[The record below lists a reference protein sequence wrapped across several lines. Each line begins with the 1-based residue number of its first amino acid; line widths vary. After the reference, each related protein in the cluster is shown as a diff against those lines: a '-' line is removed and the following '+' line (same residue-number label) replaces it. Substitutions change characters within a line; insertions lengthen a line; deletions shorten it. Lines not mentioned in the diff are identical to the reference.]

1 MESDVDPSQSKTERP
16 TWLDAEGLKLK
27 GQRREQLVELIEF
40 LESRQGEMRELAD
53 CLLGHRASADEP
65 ATRMQTL
72 TAQIASEYSKK
83 LTHHLLPLLG
93 RVVDRRNRSQAL
105 QLPLPGFP
113 VTMPRPTPPFTP
125 ARWGDLAKHR
135 DLSREVLADV
145 VRSIST
151 VKASEGAIGNDPDR
165 AIDLEL
171 LVGRILASAVLWGG
185 LLCRKYLEELY
196 RSLSLWPEITEY
208 VHAHKRV
215 YMVWFDEAGNPRRW
229 IPDPLT
235 IMMLMELKPTHLA
248 SVAEIAARRSI
259 DDVFMVYIRT
269 VIADPNLRPG
279 SLSKFIDTSL
289 LYFQLRLP
297 PCITQYA
304 AGKLPSASPNPV
316 TWARMIHRDVP
327 STSCDRNESAEPE
340 SAASEEAEEEELETF
355 SGDQDD
361 DWVAELRELL
371 GSGNTELT
379 RSRARKAILDHLKQ
393 SELTPEQRLFLAFAA
408 NRLEERI
415 QKQLKTVRNMVV
427 ALATRLPGVIDLA
440 NPKAISPDEFAGG
453 YSMILDDAI
462 SPNQHDKFRRY
473 LRTWHRW
480 LVDAEGAQ
488 EIDEPEVFGTAAR
501 AQAVDATLVM
511 EDEYLRV
518 RDSLI
523 DSKMN
528 FRKDFSG
535 EKELRHIAGLV
546 LIFGYRCFLRK
557 YEILKAPLDAVFINH
572 PAEFLVRPWSERR
585 LKTPNAVR
593 KLPLYALLDQ
603 DELLMVRAWLK
614 HRKEQNGR
622 IRNPSPFLFFSPKVE
637 RAFIPEGRIF
647 PVIHEALRSVTG
659 DEAVHF
665 HTLRKSATF
674 LAFALLRPKAIPLPR
689 WLKDWPKQKKR
700 IENSATLHKQL
711 YSNSFA
717 TRRHLFTVA
726 RLLGHSSPS
735 VSIENYLELQ
745 GELLSLWLETVPIDL
760 DSDQIESIATV
771 SDRRARDIHNDNVR
785 IALWH
790 VVGKRWRKAGLPE
803 AALLRK
809 IPPNS
814 SCSAATLA
822 PLACEESPG
831 GAPQELLDVERIL
844 TDVFEGVNE
853 EDLEWRSSYPRSF
866 LNALLRAARSAASL
880 TLVAPS
886 EENQG
891 ATGAY
896 VHSFRNADSI
906 ERRVC
911 PTLVRANQDHAVVAR
926 FAPSIFAQLRTRSKR
941 SKFREIAKHWLESRR
956 DERNGLEFTY
966 SQRKLAK
973 RYAELLIGLGVAP
986 AECSIRYFGGIPA
999 VQKWKRS
1006 IPTSLWCRL
1015 EPARPESSHKAETN
1029 SIGIKL
1035 LTLHADTATNGDQ
1048 ISSYGWRYLML
1059 LASLWTVAWLP
1070 PALPRGGSSDRQS
1083 ADHSD

>member
-1 MESDVDPSQSKTERP
+1 MESDVEPSQSKTDRP
-16 TWLDAEGLKLK
+16 IWLDADGLKLK
-27 GQRREQLVELIEF
+27 EQRREQLTALIEF
-40 LESRQGEMRELAD
+40 LESRQGETRELAD
-53 CLLGHRASADEP
+53 CLLGHRTSADEP

-72 TAQIASEYSKK
+72 TAQIASECSKEP
-83 LTHHLLPLLG
+83 THALLQLLG
-93 RVVDRRNRSQAL
+93 RVVDQRNRSHAF
-105 QLPLPGFP
+105 QLPLPGIP
-113 VTMPRPTPPFTP
+113 VTMPKPIPPFTP
-125 ARWGDLAKHR
+125 ARWGELAKHP
-135 DLSREVLADV
+135 DWSRAVLADV
-145 VRSIST
+145 VRSASP
-151 VKASEGAIGNDPDR
+151 VKKGFGATGDESDW
-165 AIDLEL
+165 AINLEL
-171 LVGRILASAVLWGG
+171 LVGRMLASAVLWGG
-185 LLCRKYLEELY
+185 LLCRNYLEEFY

-208 VHAHKRV
+208 VHAHQRV
-215 YMVWFDEAGNPRRW
+215 YMVWFDEAGNCRRW

-235 IMMLMELKPTHLA
+235 ALLLME
-248 SVAEIAARRSI
+248 
-259 DDVFMVYIRT
+259 VFMAYIRT
-269 VIADPNLRPG
+269 VVADPTLRPG
-279 SLSKFIDTSL
+279 SLSKFIDTNL
-289 LYFQLRLP
+289 LHFQLRLP
-297 PCITQYA
+297 PCLTQYA

-316 TWARMIHRDVP
+316 TWAKMIHRDVP
-327 STSCDRNESAEPE
+327 SPSCDRNEPEEPE

-371 GSGNTELT
+371 GSGNAELT
-379 RSRARKAILDHLKQ
+379 PSRARKAILDHLKQ
-393 SELTPEQRLFLAFAA
+393 PDLAPEQRLFLAFAA
-408 NRLEERI
+408 NLLEERI
-415 QKQLKTVRNMVV
+415 RGKLATVRTMVV

-440 NPKAISPDEFAGG
+440 NPKVISPDEFAGG
-453 YSMILDDAI
+453 YSTILDDAI

-480 LVDAEGAQ
+480 LVCAEGAQ

-511 EDEYLRV
+511 EDEYLKV

-603 DELLMVRAWLK
+603 DELLLVRAWLK
-614 HRKEQNGR
+614 HRREQNGR

-689 WLKDWPKQKKR
+689 WLKDWPKQKER
-700 IENSATLHKQL
+700 IENSATLHTQL

-735 VSIENYLELQ
+735 VSIANYLELQ
-745 GELLSLWLETVPIDL
+745 GELLSLWLETVPMAL
-760 DSDQIESIATV
+760 GSKQIETIAAV
-771 SDRRARDIHNDNVR
+771 SPRMATNIHNDNVR

-814 SCSAATLA
+814 SCSATTLA
-822 PLACEESPG
+822 PLACQQSPG
-831 GAPQELLDVERIL
+831 GTPQELLDVERIL

-866 LNALLRAARSAASL
+866 LNALLRAARSAAIL

-891 ATGAY
+891 ATGAH

-956 DERNGLEFTY
+956 DERNGLEFAY
-966 SQRKLAK
+966 VERMLAK
-973 RYAELLIGLGVAP
+973 RYADFLLGLGVAP
-986 AECSIRYFGGIPA
+986 EECSIRYFGGIPA

-1006 IPTSLWCRL
+1006 IPTCLWEQR
-1015 EPARPESSHKAETN
+1015 EPARPESSFKAETN

-1035 LTLHADTATNGDQ
+1035 LPLHADTATNGDQ

-1059 LASLWTVAWLP
+1059 LASLWTAAWLP
-1070 PALPRGGSSDRQS
+1070 PALPRGGSSDLQS
-1083 ADHSD
+1083 ADHSG